1 MKNRLDLNFDLLYQD
16 ERAKY
21 VNEYVSRPE
30 FIEAPLTSA
39 ELETISTYIL
49 YGVDRESGL
58 SESKKKNILLSTKNS
73 VWSKKENEESL
84 EELRE
89 SPNFNEGK
97 LRPITA
103 PPLRIQ
109 TEEKRFSRE
118 KALQSAPS
126 YLRGAF
132 EDLFRRIDHVD
143 LLVGFYEQIHG
154 RKGKEVKPP
163 REELLRRF
171 TDEEIEEI
179 SLAARDLS
187 PHTYLKK
194 KRELVTLRTEQ
205 YTLKDSYAPLL
216 LTSPL
221 VHLTNFDTT
230 NSFEAGIEVLPL
242 GLSDHTSIAR
252 LLYRPDTGVN
262 MRPRDYST
270 SDLEA
275 ISKFYWKKQNFDK
288 KSHKFY
294 FDFRNQEHVYLLL
307 NLYTDLEGDLDRENL
322 DSTLPSFLKTLRFYI
337 KEAQLTDAQ
346 REILRLKILKKSNQ
360 DISKII
366 GEKFGKT
373 YAPNYISTI
382 FTRKIVQKI
391 CEAAQYHETVVSQIF
406 FEEEFKECTCCGR
419 TLLRDTV
426 NFMRKGRS
434 ADGLMARC
442 KACEKKIRGEKANA
456 NE

>member
-1 MKNRLDLNFDLLYQD
+1 MKNRLNLNFDLLYQD
-16 ERAKY
+16 ERASY
-21 VNEYVSRPE
+21 VNEYVQKPE
-30 FIEAPLTSA
+30 FIEAPLTST
-39 ELETISTYIL
+39 ELETISTYVL
-49 YGVDRESGL
+49 YGVDRDTGL
-58 SESKKKNILLSTKNS
+58 TESKKKNILLSTKNS
-73 VWSKKENEESL
+73 VWSKKDNEESL

-103 PPLRIQ
+103 PPLRLS
-109 TEEKRFSRE
+109 TEEKKFSRE
-118 KALQSAPS
+118 KALREAPS
-126 YLRGAF
+126 YLRETF
-132 EDLFRRIDHVD
+132 EDLFKRIDRID
-143 LLVGFYEQIHG
+143 LTVGLYEQIHG

-163 REELLRRF
+163 REELLNRF
-171 TDEEIEEI
+171 SNEEIEEI
-179 SLAARDLS
+179 SLAARDLT

-221 VHLTNFDTT
+221 VHITDFDTSF
-230 NSFEAGIEVLPL
+230 SFEAGIEVLPL
-242 GLSDHTSIAR
+242 GLSDRTSIAR
-252 LLYRPDTGVN
+252 LLFRPDVNVN
-262 MRPRDYST
+262 MRPHDYSE
-270 SDLEA
+270 SDLEQ
-275 ISKFYWKKQNFDK
+275 ISKFYWKKQKFDK

-307 NLYTDLEGDLDRENL
+307 NLYTDLEGDINKEDL
-322 DSTLPSFLKTLRFYI
+322 DSTLPAFLNTLNFYI
-337 KEAQLTDAQ
+337 EAAQLTDVQ
-346 REILRLKILKKSNQ
+346 REILRLKVLKVSNQ
-360 DISKII
+360 DISKRV
-366 GEKFGKT
+366 GEQFGKT
-373 YAPNYISTI
+373 YAPNYISKI

-391 CEAAQYHETVVSQIF
+391 CEAAQYHELVTSQIF

-419 TLLRDTV
+419 TLLRDTI

-442 KACEKKIRGEKANA
+442 KVCEKKIRGEKAN